1 MLIIEESRFP
11 IELDEMPNKD
21 GLLVTNFNLAFSQF

>member
-11 IELDEMPNKD
+11 IELDEMTNKD